1 MGLFT
6 PKYPTSD
13 TPGVSTPASAGRSGR
28 RGTSTSDS
36 GASPALSGMTMDQLR
51 HVAMNAG
58 GRVEARGD
66 YALIKVE
73 KRGLFGGTD
82 YSHQR
87 YQRNADGTWSAG

>member
-13 TPGVSTPASAGRSGR
+13 TPGASTP
-28 RGTSTSDS
+28 
-36 GASPALSGMTMDQLR
+36 SPARRSSRRAATSSSSAPTPSGMTMDQLR

-66 YALIKVE
+66 YVLIKVE

-87 YQRNADGTWSAG
+87 YTRNDDGSWSAG